1 MFPRGRQPE
10 EPPARLLNGPLS
22 LSALPPRVER
32 TVGSHSCVLPGPT
45 LLQPGFL
52 WGSRGRMPTTQQ
64 KLRCRED
71 FLKMAKPILEELGG
85 LSEVMPGN
93 RP

>member
-1 MFPRGRQPE
+1 MGEAARGAPSEAPE
-10 EPPARLLNGPLS
+10 WPLESLGPA
-22 LSALPPRVER
+22 PRVER
-32 TVGSHSCVLPGPT
+32 TVRSHSCVLPGPT

-71 FLKMAKPILEELGG
+71 FLKMAKPVLEESGG